1 MQTIGPGK
9 KSSGTS
15 LYRDVVKK
23 QVGIITLFHN
33 SLNYGGVLQAYALH
47 KTVQN
52 LGFDC
57 EVICYSKN
65 RQTTTMATVTGVVK
79 RELVKDG
86 STLERMSRVFDFF
99 IRAVKYEFK
108 KVFAIL
114 VQKVYLDRKISLRRK
129 AFSAFN
135 NEYVSSTKLYTDDTI
150 SECVR
155 VYDIFVCGSD
165 QIWHPKLFTPVY
177 FLGFV
182 PESKLKIAYA
192 PSIALNFLTDS
203 EIARMQPLINRL
215 DAISVRE
222 EQGKKL
228 VEMMTNEEVH
238 CVLDPTLLLNY
249 DEWKK
254 VIIPYPIKR
263 PYIFC
268 YMLGKSKKNKQFVLH
283 AAEELGVPIVTMPFV
298 ANESYISLT
307 YGDLRVYDAGPGEF
321 LSLIQN
327 AEYVITDSFHGL
339 VFSIIFRKKFFVLK
353 RSDDNIDSSMNS
365 RVYNLLKICR
375 LEDRLLNDVR
385 SLELG
390 KFDEEV
396 DYAAVY
402 DSLVKERERSLE
414 FLVRAFS
421 K

>member
-1 MQTIGPGK
+1 M
-9 KSSGTS
+9 
-15 LYRDVVKK
+15 
-23 QVGIITLFHN
+23 GIITLFHN
-33 SLNYGGVLQAYALH
+33 SINYGGVLQAYALH
-47 KTVQN
+47 KVIRN
-52 LGFDC
+52 LGLGCD
-57 EVICYSKN
+57 VIRYSRNSRKTAV
-65 RQTTTMATVTGVVK
+65 TTTINVVK
-79 RELVKDG
+79 REFIKDNFA
-86 STLERMSRVFDFF
+86 LESAFKIFGFF
-99 IRAVKYEFK
+99 IWAVKYEFK

-114 VQKVYLDRKISLRRK
+114 VQKAYLDQKISSRRK
-129 AFSAFN
+129 AFSIFN
-135 NEYVSSTKLYTDDTI
+135 NEHISSTKPYTDDTI
-150 SECVR
+150 SECVEN
-155 VYDIFVCGSD
+155 YDIFVCGSD
-165 QIWHPKLFTPVY
+165 QIWHPKLFTSVY

-203 EIARMQPLINRL
+203 EIACMRPLINRL

-238 CVLDPTLLLNY
+238 CVLDPALLLDY

-254 VIIPYPIKR
+254 VISPYPIKG

-268 YMLGKSKKNKQFVLH
+268 YMLGKSKENKQFVLH
-283 AAEELGVPIVTMPFV
+283 AAEKLGLPIVTIPFV

-307 YGDLRVYDAGPGEF
+307 YGDFRVYDAGPGEF

-339 VFSIIFRKKFFVLK
+339 IFSIIFRKKFFVLK
-353 RSDDNIDSSMNS
+353 RSDDGDKSSMNS
-365 RVYNLLKICR
+365 RVYSLLKICS
-375 LEDRLLNDVR
+375 LESRLLNNVK
-385 SLELG
+385 SLESG
-390 KFDEEV
+390 KFDDEI

-402 DSLVKERERSLE
+402 DSLVKERKRSVE
-414 FLVRAFS
+414 FLIRAFS